1 MNKSALTLVLITL
14 GIAVSGCASTK
25 AAKEE
30 AKEQNQAAQTQ
41 PMAQE
46 SAPAP
51 TPTTR
56 TNDSYNVVRGD
67 NLWTIS
73 AKSTIYGNPYEWPLI
88 YGVNR
93 DRIRDPDLIYPG
105 QTFTIDRNASTA
117 EVDGAIQ
124 HAKTRGAWELGV
136 VERSDRD
143 YLAKW
148 GEKLSGVAT
157 SK

>member
-1 MNKSALTLVLITL
+1 MNKSALTLVLVAV
-14 GIAVSGCASTK
+14 GIAAGGCASTK

-30 AKEQNQAAQTQ
+30 AKEQNQAAQVQ

-46 SAPAP
+46 P
-51 TPTTR
+51 TPAATPASR
-56 TNDSYNVVRGD
+56 ANNSYIVVRGD
-67 NLWTIS
+67 NLWNIA

-93 DRIRDPDLIYPG
+93 DRIRDADLIYPG
-105 QTFTIDRNASTA
+105 QTFAIDRSATAA

-124 HAKTRGAWELGV
+124 HAKTRGAWKLGIV
-136 VERSDRD
+136 PPSDRD

-148 GEKLSGVAT
+148 GKELSNVAST
-157 SK
+157 K